1 MVRVRF
7 APSPT
12 GHLHIGGARTA
23 LFNYLFARH
32 NNGKFILRIEDTDRT
47 RSTEEYIE
55 TIIEGMKW
63 LKLEWDEGPFRQ
75 TDRFDVY
82 GSYVDKLL
90 KEGKAYYCYCS
101 PEELEQRRKEALAQG
116 KSPKY
121 DGRCRNLTKIQDSI
135 PKLIRDKIQEKNPA
149 IRFKMPQEG
158 HAVVDDL
165 IRGKV
170 VFEND
175 QLDDL
180 IIMRSDGT
188 PTYNFTVVVDDVDM
202 KITHVIRGDDHLNN
216 TPKQIH
222 IYKALGHE
230 IPLFAHLPMILG
242 SDKTRLSKRHGATSV
257 MAYQEMGYLPN
268 ALVNYL
274 VRLGW
279 SCGDQEVFTREE
291 LIKYFTFENVG
302 KAAAVFN
309 PEKLLWLNSQ
319 YIIKS
324 NPKKLAEL
332 AMPFLIKDG
341 TIQDGQTLDIQWLSN
356 AIKTLQERA
365 KTLVELA
372 NSLRYYIAEN
382 VEYNEKAKTKFLNEK
397 SRDLLIELK
406 DALNALSD
414 FSALELEK
422 VFKFI
427 VEKHEIKLGALAQP
441 VRVAITGGTESPGIF
456 EVLEV
461 LGKGKTIKRLEKA
474 IKTIENQN

>member
-1 MVRVRF
+1 MIRVRF

-55 TIIEGMKW
+55 AIIEGMKW

-82 GSYVDKLL
+82 RSYVDKLL
-90 KEGKAYYCYCS
+90 REDKAYYCCCS

-116 KSPKY
+116 KPQKY
-121 DGRCRNLTKIQDSI
+121 DGRCRNLTKIQDS
-135 PKLIRDKIQEKNPA
+135 RFKIQEKNPA

-158 HAVVDDL
+158 QTVVNDM
-165 IRGKV
+165 IRGQVTFK
-170 VFEND
+170 ND

-202 KITHVIRGDDHLNN
+202 KITHIIRGDDHLNN
-216 TPKQIH
+216 TPKQLH
-222 IYKALGHE
+222 IYKALGYE

-242 SDKTRLSKRHGATSV
+242 ADKARLSKRHGATSV
-257 MAYQEMGYLPN
+257 MAYKEMGYLPD

-279 SCGDQEVFTREE
+279 SYGDQEVFTREE
-291 LIKYFTFENVG
+291 LIKHFSFENIG
-302 KAAAVFN
+302 KSSAVFN
-309 PEKLLWLNSQ
+309 PEKLIWLNSQ

-324 NPKKLAEL
+324 NSEELAE
-332 AMPFLIKDG
+332 MVIPFLENANIIRK
-341 TIQDGQTLDIQWLSN
+341 GQIIDKQWLSK

-372 NSLRYYIAEN
+372 NSLRYYIAED
-382 VEYNEKAKTKFLNEK
+382 VEYNEKAKAKFLNENSLPYLK
-397 SRDLLIELK
+397 ELK
-406 DALNALSD
+406 EGIESISD

-422 VFKFI
+422 VFKSI
-427 VEKHEIKLGALAQP
+427 VDKHGIKLGALAQP
-441 VRVAITGGTESPGIF
+441 VRVAMTGGAESPGIF

-461 LGKGKTIKRLEKA
+461 LGKEKTLKRLERA
-474 IKTIENQN
+474 IRTIA

>member
-1 MVRVRF
+1 MIRVRF

-23 LFNYLFARH
+23 LFNYLYARH

-55 TIIEGMKW
+55 AIIKGMKW

-82 GSYVDKLL
+82 RSYVDKLL
-90 KEGKAYYCYCS
+90 KEGKAYYCCCT

-121 DGRCRNLTKIQDSI
+121 DGRCRNLQGQGAKGQG
-135 PKLIRDKIQEKNPA
+135 A
-149 IRFKMPQEG
+149 VRFKMPQEG
-158 HAVVDDL
+158 QTVVDDL

-222 IYKALGHE
+222 IYKALGYE

-257 MAYQEMGYLPN
+257 MAYQEMGYLPD

-291 LIKYFTFENVG
+291 LIKHFSFENVG
-302 KAAAVFN
+302 KSSGVFN

-324 NPKKLAEL
+324 NPDEL
-332 AMPFLIKDG
+332 VGLVIPFLESAGIIRKG
-341 TIQDGQTLDIQWLSN
+341 QDIDRKWLSK

-372 NSLRYYIAEN
+372 NSLRYYIAED
-382 VEYNEKAKTKFLNEK
+382 VQYDEKAKTKFLNEK
-397 SRDLLIELK
+397 SMPYLKEVKEGIESI
-406 DALNALSD
+406 SD

-422 VFKFI
+422 VFKSI
-427 VEKHEIKLGALAQP
+427 VEKHGIKLGALAQP
-441 VRVAITGGTESPGIF
+441 VRVAMTGGTESPGIF

-461 LGKGKTIKRLEKA
+461 LGKEKTLRRLDKALKIIKG
-474 IKTIENQN
+474 EN

>member
-1 MVRVRF
+1 MVCVRF

-23 LFNYLFARH
+23 LFNYLYARH
-32 NNGKFILRIEDTDRT
+32 NNGKFILRIEDTDRS
-47 RSTEEYIE
+47 RSTEEYIDA
-55 TIIEGMKW
+55 IIEGMRW

-75 TDRFDVY
+75 TDRFDIY
-82 GSYVDKLL
+82 RDYANKLVN
-90 KEGKAYYCYCS
+90 EGKAYYCYCS
-101 PEELEQRRKEALAQG
+101 PDELEQRRKEALAQG

-121 DGRCRNLTKIQDSI
+121 DGRCRNKERVQGVEGS
-135 PKLIRDKIQEKNPA
+135 RVQA
-149 IRFKMPQEG
+149 AVRFKMPQEG
-158 HAVVDDL
+158 QTVVDDL
-165 IRGKV
+165 IKGTV
-170 VFEND
+170 SFEND

-180 IIMRSDGT
+180 IILRSDGT

-222 IYKALGHE
+222 IYKALGYE
-230 IPLFAHLPMILG
+230 IPMFAHLPMILG

-257 MAYQEMGYLPN
+257 MAYKEMGYLYD

-279 SCGDQEVFTREE
+279 AYGDQEVFSREE
-291 LIKYFTFENVG
+291 LIKYFSLENVG
-302 KAAAVFN
+302 KSSAVFN

-324 NPKKLAEL
+324 NPEEIGEL
-332 AMPFLIKDG
+332 VMPFLENAGI
-341 TIQDGQTLDIQWLSN
+341 IQKGQDIDRKWLSK

-365 KTLVELA
+365 KTLIELA
-372 NSLRYYIAEN
+372 NSLRYYIAEDI
-382 VEYNEKAKTKFLNEK
+382 EYDEKAKTKFLNEK
-397 SRDLLIELK
+397 SKALLIELK
-406 DALNALSD
+406 DNLASISD
-414 FSALELEK
+414 FSAPELEK
-422 VFKFI
+422 AFKLI
-427 VEKHEIKLGALAQP
+427 IEKHNVKLGALAQP

-461 LGKGKTIKRLEKA
+461 LGKEKTLKRLEKA
-474 IKTIENQN
+474 IKTIDNFSM